1 MREKVSLNV
10 VNEASVLALRYEHNP
25 EKKFHE
31 ILVPTA
37 DTERCQWLLK
47 LMLGI
52 KKPVILVG
60 ETGTAKT
67 ATIQSFL
74 RTIEGDNNVSLVV
87 DVVVVVESGAAEP
100 GRKANSLI
108 IIVLWIMEWSIMGW
122 RRVRDQVE
130 MSEIR
135 RPMVMTSEN
144 VS

>member
-10 VNEASVLALRYEHNP
+10 VNDASVLALRYEHNP

-74 RTIEGDNNVSLVV
+74 RTIEGDNNVSLIVV
-87 DVVVVVESGAAEP
+87 IVVIVNVVVVVVVVAS
-100 GRKANSLI
+100 
-108 IIVLWIMEWSIMGW
+108 
-122 RRVRDQVE
+122 
-130 MSEIR
+130 
-135 RPMVMTSEN
+135 
-144 VS
+144 VSRAQLSQEDEQRA